1 MIQFFKKEEKK
12 PKELKEILK
21 ELEKLEGEIGCL
33 SEKIKKMEEENAFS
47 IQKVGIVRFNPFQEV
62 GGDQSFSLAFLN
74 AKNDGVVITS
84 FYTRE
89 GNRVYG
95 KPIKAGVSQYTLSQE
110 EKKAIARACVLENSK
125 S

>member
-1 MIQFFKKEEKK
+1 MIQFFKKEEKS
-12 PKELKEILK
+12 PKNLKEILK
-21 ELEKLEGEIGCL
+21 ELEKLEGEIECL
-33 SEKIKKMEEENAFS
+33 SEKIKKMEDENAFS

-95 KPIKAGVSQYTLSQE
+95 KPVKAGVSQYTLSQE

>member
-1 MIQFFKKEEKK
+1 MIKFFKKEEKK
-12 PKELKEILK
+12 PKDLKEILK
-21 ELEKLEGEIGCL
+21 EFEKLEGKLEGL
-33 SEKIKKMEEENAFS
+33 SEKIKKMEERNAFS
-47 IQKVGIVRFNPFQEV
+47 VQKVGIVRFNPFQEV
-62 GGDQSFSLAFLN
+62 GGDQSFSLALLD
-74 AKNDGVVITS
+74 AKNDGVIITS

-95 KPIKAGVSQYTLSQE
+95 KPVKAGVSQYALSQE